1 MSSSR
6 DPTRHARVY
15 KIVDRSQLALVRTGR
30 PWLGA
35 PIDRTDG
42 FVHLSAHDQVMG
54 TLRKHFAGRSDLVV
68 LELAVDRIDPRMLRW
83 EVSRNGDLFPHLY
96 GPMVGTMVVAEH
108 LVCATAA
115 GPFETLSLDP

>member
-1 MSSSR
+1 MRPPR
-6 DPTRHARVY
+6 DPGRHARVY
-15 KIVDRSQLALVRTGR
+15 KIVDRAQLALVRTGR

-42 FVHLSAHDQVMG
+42 FIHFSAHDQVMG

-68 LELAVDRIDPRMLRW
+68 LELAVDRMDPRLLRW

-96 GPMVGTMVVAEH
+96 GPMEGQMVIAEH
-108 LVCATAA
+108 PVSTTTAGA
-115 GPFETLSLDP
+115 FESLTLEP